1 MSPLSARTDDF
12 GTGYSS
18 LSYIQQF
25 SFNRLKIA
33 KELIDKIST
42 DCSNNHIVEAI
53 VVMSKS
59 LKVATIAEG
68 VENYEQVNIL
78 KDIGCD
84 EIQGYVFSKPLP
96 AKELEYNFLNL

>member
-1 MSPLSARTDDF
+1 
-12 GTGYSS
+12 
-18 LSYIQQF
+18 
-25 SFNRLKIA
+25 
-33 KELIDKIST
+33 
-42 DCSNNHIVEAI
+42 
-53 VVMSKS
+53 MSKS

-84 EIQGYVFSKPLP
+84 EIQGYVFRKPLP